1 MQPITR
7 TGAVLAAALT
17 CGALAGTAQAASPT
31 WQCHASAVS
40 ASLTGNPA
48 VDPVSSTAAPCVSNA
63 TGAGNLSTPL
73 GLPAGFL
80 TSGTTSATTF
90 ATPADE
96 IPARQGVGAVGRVEG
111 LALQLPPGSPS
122 TTLGIREA
130 NAQATAVCVAG
141 QRVLDGSSES
151 TGITLGG
158 QEVPI
163 DEAARQ
169 LSAAF
174 APLGQAVD
182 LKANE
187 QVVTA
192 GSLTQNAVHLRIL
205 SAAGTPVLDVVAGQ
219 ARVGFDGDVCNP
231 AGQVAGSGNGNGN
244 GGNGGNG
251 TAGSA
256 ASAILAN
263 GVRGSTCGHLTMYF
277 ARNHKR
283 AITSRYGNR
292 VVARGR
298 VVNCKGKAIVRAR
311 IDVIHVVNGKRK
323 LVKTG
328 LRSRDK
334 GQLTLIL
341 PSNLRTRDV
350 RFEYRGNLLSSKVTS
365 RSTLHV
371 KVRNRHG
378 RVVR

>member
-1 MQPITR
+1 MQRITR
-7 TGAVLAAALT
+7 TGAALAAALT
-17 CGALAGTAQAASPT
+17 CAALAGTAQAASPT
-31 WQCHASAVS
+31 WQCSASAVS
-40 ASLTGNPA
+40 SSLNGNPA
-48 VDPVSSTAAPCVSNA
+48 VDPISSNAAPCVSTT
-63 TGAGNLSTPL
+63 TGVGNLSSPL
-73 GLPAGFL
+73 GLPADFL
-80 TSGTTSATTF
+80 TTGTASATTF
-90 ATPADE
+90 ATPADQ

-111 LALQLPPGSPS
+111 LGLQLPPGSPS

-130 NAQATAVCVAG
+130 TAQASAVCVAG
-141 QRVLDGSSES
+141 RPVLDGSSES
-151 TGITLGG
+151 KGIMLGG

-163 DEAARQ
+163 DQAARQ
-169 LSAAF
+169 LAAAF
-174 APLGQAVD
+174 APLGQVVD
-182 LKANE
+182 LKADE
-187 QVVTA
+187 QIVTA

-219 ARVGFDGDVCNP
+219 ARVAYDGDICNP
-231 AGQVAGSGNGNGN
+231 AGQTAAGGGSGS
-244 GGNGGNG
+244 GNG

-256 ASAILAN
+256 ASGAVLAN
-263 GVRGSTCGHLTMYF
+263 GVRGGTCGRLTMYF
-277 ARNHKR
+277 ATNHKR
-283 AITSRYGNR
+283 VTTSRYGRR
-292 VVARGR
+292 VVTRGR
-298 VVNCKGKAIVRAR
+298 IVNCKGQAIVRAR

-328 LRSRDK
+328 LRSREK

-341 PSNLRTRDV
+341 PSNLRTRDI